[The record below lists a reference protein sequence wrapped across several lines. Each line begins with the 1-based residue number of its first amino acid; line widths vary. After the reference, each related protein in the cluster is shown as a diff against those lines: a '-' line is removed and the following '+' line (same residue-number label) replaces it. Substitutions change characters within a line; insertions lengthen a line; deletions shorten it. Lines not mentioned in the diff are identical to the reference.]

1 MNTSASALQIFLVS
15 VIPDPHSLHFYCIAL
30 CCHGFTVRPRC
41 QGTVGVVSRNLVCP
55 KPYSVCM
62 SARRPTFITPDRAS
76 SRMHSLASAK
86 NWAQCVFPSKQYPNR
101 YFFGTLFPTVSYNLL
116 SRQRTFPTH
125 MTLFPQSLDIFPQ
138 FQLIDFVLVYR
149 QPHCP
154 LTVLLTD
161 AFAMNAVTDIFF
173 CWRWFL
179 LPLCTVSP
187 SCNTRHRI
195 PEYSLSLL
203 GAECHRPFRDVL
215 KSWCPFRHNVKNP
228 HLSSDLHF
236 AVILLVLSPRWP
248 HPFTVLWPVAPQT
261 RLPPTPLSD
270 EIRDTWQGFK
280 CRVTPDPNH
289 TVRVFLLTLPY
300 LEFP

>member
-15 VIPDPHSLHFYCIAL
+15 VIPDPHSLHFCIAL

-55 KPYSVCM
+55 KPYSVCI

-86 NWAQCVFPSKQYPNR
+86 NWAQCVFPSKQYANR
-101 YFFGTLFPTVSYNLL
+101 HFFETLFPAVSYNLL
-116 SRQRTFPTH
+116 SRQSTFPTH

-138 FQLIDFVLVYR
+138 FQLIDLMLVYR
-149 QPHCP
+149 LPHCP

-161 AFAMNAVTDIFF
+161 ALAMNAVTDMFF

-179 LPLCTVSP
+179 LPLCTVCR

-195 PEYSLSLL
+195 PEY
-203 GAECHRPFRDVL
+203 
-215 KSWCPFRHNVKNP
+215 
-228 HLSSDLHF
+228 
-236 AVILLVLSPRWP
+236 
-248 HPFTVLWPVAPQT
+248 
-261 RLPPTPLSD
+261 RLPLFEQIAIAHLRCAKILMSVSAQYQEPP
-270 EIRDTWQGFK
+270 FK
-280 CRVTPDPNH
+280 FGPSFCCDSARIVTPMTTSVHSPLTRRPTNS
-289 TVRVFLLTLPY
+289 TPTYSAVRWDSWYLTRIQVQSYTWP
-300 LEFP
+300 